1 MTRSPCALLALAAS
15 TLAAC
20 AMPPQQTAGTS
31 YEEPAIVTGSHVARK
46 TPPAGVQAIDGDSL
60 RAQGQLAPNR
70 GLAGQKSQQ

>member
-1 MTRSPCALLALAAS
+1 MVRTQRALLALATL

-20 AMPPQQTAGTS
+20 AMPPQQAAAPS
-31 YEEPAIVTGSHVARK
+31 YDEPAVVTGSHVPRK
-46 TPPAGVQAIDGDSL
+46 TSPAGVQAIDGDAV